1 MSSEGE
7 ERRDDVDKK
16 VVAFDPNIIGAR
28 SDSFKNTRVGWASGH
43 MTVMLDS
50 VKIVQLLCGH

>member
-28 SDSFKNTRVGWASGH
+28 SDSFKNTRVGGASGH
-43 MTVMLDS
+43 MTVM
-50 VKIVQLLCGH
+50 